1 MMTVKQKAEESN
13 SIMFAKEVIFGR
25 YFSLREE
32 KKKNPTEVNNLVHNR
47 QHRDTAQTFPFIGHY
62 IHWIRIC

>member
-25 YFSLREE
+25 YFSLREGE
-32 KKKNPTEVNNLVHNR
+32 KI
-47 QHRDTAQTFPFIGHY
+47 QTK
-62 IHWIRIC
+62 